1 MALESHIGK
10 RPSLFQRLQVQHL
23 IFEAKIA
30 PTLIIGKELK
40 DKPSIIFLFYNFNKS
55 LKNSS
60 NVDWDLAQLL
70 GYCAMQLPHLCEIYI
85 YYQLS
90 TSHMGAV
97 IA

>member
-1 MALESHIGK
+1 M
-10 RPSLFQRLQVQHL
+10 
-23 IFEAKIA
+23 
-30 PTLIIGKELK
+30 IGKELK

-70 GYCAMQLPHLCEIYI
+70 GYCTMQLPHLCEIYIYIYIYI